1 MSAFLI
7 PCRSTKVKCPYCDSV
22 SLSIVEYQPSLLGYL
37 LVLLS
42 MLIFGFM
49 SLILLPLLVSLTKQ
63 AIHRCAKC
71 LNEVKS
77 NSYFGYS
84 SMDDKVSRQWYD
96 TLQLLSIQIGKF
108 GVIFTRKQLLYS
120 VIVMTACLAIYVFI
134 LVEEGHNHEIGK
146 SRTQMLISVKF
157 RSLPSPGQAT
167 VPIAGSMP
175 SRRVQDKQ

>member
-1 MSAFLI
+1 
-7 PCRSTKVKCPYCDSV
+7 
-22 SLSIVEYQPSLLGYL
+22 LLGYL

-84 SMDDKVSRQWYD
+84 SMDDKVSP
-96 TLQLLSIQIGKF
+96 S
-108 GVIFTRKQLLYS
+108 
-120 VIVMTACLAIYVFI
+120 
-134 LVEEGHNHEIGK
+134 LV
-146 SRTQMLISVKF
+146 
-157 RSLPSPGQAT
+157 
-167 VPIAGSMP
+167 
-175 SRRVQDKQ
+175 